1 MEERYL
7 KAKTHIIDAL
17 HNRHPRPVILS
28 PTLTTSYCVLE
39 YIQSSRVWDWLIF
52 LLSYTFMYL
61 VILEGNDYAL
71 KIALEGTILA
81 IFFFDTFIDFY
92 CLSFDNFKR
101 KNKCPSIYFWKFGLL
116 VLMVID
122 LVVFIVL
129 PAKASRPI
137 RPFRILRACTS
148 LLIP

>member
-1 MEERYL
+1 
-7 KAKTHIIDAL
+7 
-17 HNRHPRPVILS
+17 
-28 PTLTTSYCVLE
+28 
-39 YIQSSRVWDWLIF
+39 
-52 LLSYTFMYL
+52 MYL

-101 KNKCPSIYFWKFGLL
+101 KNKYPSIYFWKFGLL